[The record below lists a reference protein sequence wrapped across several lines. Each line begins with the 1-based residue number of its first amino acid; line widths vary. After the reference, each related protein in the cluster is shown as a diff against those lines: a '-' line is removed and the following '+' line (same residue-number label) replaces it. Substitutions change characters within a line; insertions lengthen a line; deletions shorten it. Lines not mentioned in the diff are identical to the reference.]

1 MTRDGRGRRI
11 VAGAPAVAVQRPLA
25 SGLTVVGAALVLF
38 GLGQALVVLELL
50 PAQVSDVIGQWWP
63 ALLVLASMWLVSSG
77 RRVTGVALGLL
88 GVLLL
93 AARVLPDGTFLPV
106 LLILLG
112 LLLLIG
118 AGGGRRWLLGSGGA
132 MALFDD
138 VRTGG
143 SDVPAAHSY
152 VAVFGDARGR
162 LEPVAGTEAGP
173 VECLAVFGDVR
184 VEVPADTAVVLSET
198 AVFGDVQ
205 APGPPRGTIAGTV
218 HVRATAVFGEV
229 TLTRR

>member
-1 MTRDGRGRRI
+1 MTRDGQQRRI

-38 GLGQALVVLELL
+38 GLGRGLVVLEVL
-50 PAQVSDVIGQWWP
+50 PEQLSEVVSEWWP
-63 ALLVLASMWLVSSG
+63 TLLVLAAAWLVVTG

-88 GVLLL
+88 GLLL
-93 AARVLPDGTFLPV
+93 LGSRVLPDGTFLPV
-106 LLILLG
+106 LLIALG
-112 LLLLIG
+112 VVFLVG
-118 AGGGRRWLLGSGGA
+118 AGGGRRWLLGGGA
-132 MALFDD
+132 IALFDD

-143 SDVPAAHSY
+143 ADTPAARSY

-162 LEPVAGTEAGP
+162 LEPTVADEGP
-173 VECLAVFGDVR
+173 VECLAVFGDVQ
-184 VEVPADTAVVLSET
+184 VEVPSDAAVVLSET

-205 APGPPRGTIAGTV
+205 APQPPRGAVTSTV

-229 TLTRR
+229 QLIRL